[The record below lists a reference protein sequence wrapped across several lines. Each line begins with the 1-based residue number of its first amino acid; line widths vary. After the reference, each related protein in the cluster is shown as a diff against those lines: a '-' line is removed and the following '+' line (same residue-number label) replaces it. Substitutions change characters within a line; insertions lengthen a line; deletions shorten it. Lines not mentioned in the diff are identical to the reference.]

1 MQYYDMHTHI
11 LPDFDDGAK
20 TVDDSLELI
29 EKLQRQN
36 VNNIC
41 LTPHFYTNELSI
53 VDFASKRREAYEKF
67 LPHKPKTVNIV
78 LGAEVYVT
86 KFLFSND
93 DLTPVTYGKSNYI
106 LTEFSYESGFTG
118 KSMNQLLTLI
128 ENYNLIPVI
137 PHVERYGALL
147 NDASLLRELRDMGVL
162 IQTNAVSFTKSSSY
176 FKKRKLLKLIDK
188 GMIDILGTDTHSTTH
203 NSPDNFTQAIK
214 FISEKCGKTAVR
226 NMMSNAEKIFISALG

>member
-11 LPDFDDGAK
+11 LPDFDDGAE
-20 TVDDSLELI
+20 TVEDSLELI
-29 EKLQRQN
+29 KNLQRQN

-41 LTPHFYTNELSI
+41 FTPHFYTNELS
-53 VDFASKRREAYEKF
+53 VEDFVSERRAAYEKF
-67 LPHKPKTVNIV
+67 LPHKPEKVNVV

-118 KSMNQLLTLI
+118 KSMNQLLMLI

-147 NDASLLRELRDMGVL
+147 NDASLLRELRDMGVM
-162 IQTNAVSFTKSSSY
+162 IQTNSSSYGKSSSY
-176 FKKRKLLKLIDK
+176 FRRRKLLKLIEK
-188 GMIDILGTDTHSTTH
+188 GMIDILGTDTHSMTH
-203 NSPDNFTQAIK
+203 NSPDNFTQAIEC
-214 FISEKCGKTAVR
+214 ISEKCGNTAVR
-226 NMMSNAEKIFISALG
+226 NMMSKAEKIFMSALG